1 VEKLRLKPKEAV
13 LNPPSISLLQAP
25 SPGEAARQMREA
37 FPAADGLHEIT
48 QVIVSTTADKIRVLR
63 EEPGESLSVADG
75 MQPMLLT
82 WFRPPT
88 AAEA

>member
-1 VEKLRLKPKEAV
+1 VEKRRLKSKEAV
-13 LNPPSISLLQAP
+13 LDPSSICLLQAP

-37 FPAADGLHEIT
+37 FPAADGLHKIA
-48 QVIVSTTADKIRVLR
+48 QVIVSTTANKIRVWW

-82 WFRPPT
+82 WCRLPA

>member
-13 LNPPSISLLQAP
+13 LNPSSLCLLHAP

-37 FPAADGLHEIT
+37 FPAADGLHKIA
-48 QVIVSTTADKIRVLR
+48 QVIVSTTADKIRVLW

-82 WFRPPT
+82 WFRLPA